1 MLSGLIGQRAR
12 AGLARVGVASLGI
25 VLAIGLSACTTVEG
39 TNAMT
44 DIGTFEREVLKPTAA
59 GVGLIP
65 GAAEK
70 DEPTTARAPLVLPA
84 SGQGLPPTTQVA
96 AAQLP
101 ANSDTV
107 RIDTTGL
114 TEADLQRL
122 RNAKVVDLRSLSGR
136 PLTEA
141 EAKML
146 TARMQ
151 AANMTVSNTSTRPL
165 YLPPDEYFTRVGD
178 AELVCRT
185 PNGELVSVNDQRCPE
200 DVRKALRAQRT
211 WLGSGGGASAPIES
225 GSLGKEL
232 GLDKPN

>member
-1 MLSGLIGQRAR
+1 MLSGFIGQRAR
-12 AGLARVGVASLGI
+12 AGIARLGLASLGI
-25 VLAIGLSACTTVEG
+25 ALAIGLGACTTVEG

-44 DIGTFEREVLKPTAA
+44 DIGTFEREVLKPTAV

-65 GAAEK
+65 GGAQK
-70 DEPTTARAPLVLPA
+70 DEPATARAPLVLPA
-84 SGQGLPPTTQVA
+84 SGQGLPPPSTQVA

-107 RIDTTGL
+107 RIDATGL

-151 AANMTVSNTSTRPL
+151 AANMSVSANRNRPL

-185 PNGELVSVNDQRCPE
+185 ANGELVSVNDRRCPE
-200 DVRKALRAQRT
+200 DVRKALRSQQQ
-211 WLGSGGGASAPIES
+211 WLGGGSSSRAVEKGTLA
-225 GSLGKEL
+225 KEL
-232 GLDKPN
+232 GLDN